1 MISLGI
7 QNAHLSRR
15 LAAATPLAG
24 VSAGLWLLYVLI
36 FVGTGQTTPGP
47 AMAAAA
53 ANVLPLVVL
62 AAVVLSVVRKMVVN
76 LPSFAQAAAH
86 TVLALTFVFAWYGSA
101 VVLLAMLGALEGQGF
116 HFRGFEGPALAWQ
129 LFQGLVLY
137 VAIAAI
143 GYALRRTAQGSL
155 VPPVDIQPLERYLI
169 RAGEDFCPIHVND
182 IVTITGA
189 QDYSEVVTAAG
200 RHLVRLSLAQFES
213 RLDSNHFIRVHRST
227 IIHLSHLERIELA
240 GGGRMLAHMRD
251 GQSVRV
257 SRAGVQSLR
266 QLIV

>member
-1 MISLGI
+1 M
-7 QNAHLSRR
+7 
-15 LAAATPLAG
+15 T
-24 VSAGLWLLYVLI
+24 
-36 FVGTGQTTPGP
+36 
-47 AMAAAA
+47 AAA

-62 AAVVLSVVRKMVVN
+62 AAVVLAVVRTRVIA
-76 LPSFAQAAAH
+76 LPTFAQTAAH
-86 TVLALTFVFAWYGSA
+86 TLLALVFVFTWYASTIF
-101 VVLLAMLGALEGQGF
+101 LLAILGVLEGGGFHIQGF
-116 HFRGFEGPALAWQ
+116 AGPALAWQ
-129 LFQGLVLY
+129 MFQGLVIY
-137 VAIAAI
+137 AATAAI
-143 GYALRRTAQGSL
+143 GYALRGTALRSFA
-155 VPPVDIQPLERYLI
+155 PSDTIRPMERYLI
-169 RAGEDFCPIHVND
+169 RAGEDFRPIHVKD

-200 RHLVRLSLAQFES
+200 RHLVRLSLAQFAS
-213 RLDSNHFIRVHRST
+213 RLDPNHFIRVHRST